1 MAKIQY
7 LNKRLSE
14 KKLALIDLCNEIIA
28 TYQAQN
34 LRLTLRQLY
43 YRLVARG
50 VIPNIQSE
58 YKNLGD
64 VLNDARLCG
73 LIDWDAIEDRTRE
86 LGQNSHWDT
95 PSNIIESARDS
106 YLNDLW
112 KFQPIRPE
120 VWVEKDALE
129 GVIEAACRPLD
140 VPFFSCRGYTSQTAM
155 WEAGQRILR
164 RRRNITTYEGEHKRK
179 NGNEFRQRTLIFHLG
194 DHDPSGIDMTRD
206 ITDRLELFNG
216 APVEIRRLALNMPQI
231 DKYNPPPNPAKT
243 TDSRFRSYQEKHG
256 DESWEL
262 DALDP
267 NVLIALIQ
275 SNIRSVMDVPRFEEA
290 KAIQEKG
297 RTELT
302 AIAEKYD
309 KAVKAVLGKSGK

>member
-1 MAKIQY
+1 MKIKY
-7 LNKRLSE
+7 LEKRMNE
-14 KKLALIDLCNEIIA
+14 RRLALIDLCNEIIA

-50 VIPNIQSE
+50 VIPNQQRE

-64 VLNDARLCG
+64 VLNDARLAG
-73 LIDWDAIEDRTRE
+73 MVDWDAIEDRTRE
-86 LGQNSHWDT
+86 LGSNSHWNS
-95 PSNIIESARDS
+95 PSDVIESARDS

-112 KFQPIRPE
+112 RNQPIRPE

-129 GVIEAACRPLD
+129 GVVEAACKPLD

-155 WEAGQRILR
+155 WEAGMRILA
-164 RRRNITTYEGEHKRK
+164 RRRNVTVYEGEHKRR
-179 NGNEFRQRTLIFHLG
+179 GGDEFRQRTLIFHLG

-216 APVEIRRLALNMPQI
+216 APVEIRRLALNMNQVE
-231 DKYNPPPNPAKT
+231 KYNPPPNPAKT
-243 TDSRFRSYQEKHG
+243 TDSRFASYQQKHG
-256 DESWEL
+256 YESWEL

-275 SNIRSVMDVPRFEEA
+275 TNVKSVMDVPRFTEA
-290 KAIQEKG
+290 KAIQERG

-302 AIAEKYD
+302 AIADKYE
-309 KAVKAVLGKSGK
+309 KAVKAVLGKK